1 MDDDHA
7 FNQCSSRAVLEQP
20 FEDTDI
26 LPIKNNTCSYE
37 DSSSE
42 SVSSGKLKHEIRI
55 LRSQLVSKITLLEGD
70 KILSQ
75 TREADLKDQIQV
87 LSRRLALSTARCE
100 AALQIA
106 AQSSEVQV
114 ELQRAAEG
122 QKRLA
127 SENASLSQQLNV
139 IKDLL
144 DSLPTDR
151 LVYMTKSC
159 EGTFEIDV
167 EAYSHLKGMEAEKLI
182 SADPEKL
189 SLPVYAKWQLHR
201 LVGLFAQ
208 FAAQVFVVPGSEILK
223 RASFFRTMNDQ
234 CFVLFMK
241 RSKKQDA
248 FDGPS
253 NKIIDMKV
261 TRQKFTSPSS
271 FHLLPLSYIKSMRS
285 STVLNWFKRILKF
298 QTVAAS
304 IYLESSE
311 ILSLRRQITA
321 AAETILFEGTTPQ
334 RHLTSVNERPGENV
348 QIQPAVSLGPNKF
361 AQHRMMRLTGNSD
374 VGQSSKA
381 VQEYSSSYHNSNP
394 YGDKTDFRNNSRL
407 VTDDVPA
414 ADQDFELELA
424 GRRIHFLQ
432 ADKTHLMNQI
442 TSLTE
447 QLTKAEQR
455 LAESKTNDL
464 AERKTEM
471 ESARNRTWNA
481 QFLEEQLMEQAK
493 MLKDMSTREC
503 KMLSEVH
510 TKELQLLREQRDAAL
525 AELDKVRMAL
535 REAERETAQYKQQV
549 DLLNARIAK
558 MLPTLE
564 QPREPMDSTRTL
576 GTRMTC
582 ALMELETIKL
592 ARQDALLQAEKLSA
606 QLDAS
611 KKAYYELEAKTTQE
625 RLTQHGNLLAV
636 EEKLRLYETLE
647 TKLDEAVELCT
658 MDRENSVRSSHAG
671 HQTLLTHI
679 EQYCL
684 LAKTTA
690 QTSNSNADIFILP
703 TMACRRL
710 EHSLRLAKKITEL
723 QLQCQRLSEENKA
736 KINELELTR
745 KEADRLGNM
754 ITLVEQPADCLASVL
769 AEREQELTAI
779 RSQLVEERKRV
790 RLKTE
795 ECELLNQE
803 RNAMAIDLERLL
815 TRRQSLAQLRK
826 QMIQLSQSIREQR
839 GSSTCRPHSSPCHP
853 ETINFKRIVSHRTAP
868 RLDDH
873 IQPSCIKP
881 PYTIDRS

>member
-1 MDDDHA
+1 MNDEYALDP
-7 FNQCSSRAVLEQP
+7 CSSRAVLEQP
-20 FEDTDI
+20 FEDTGI
-26 LPIKNNTCSYE
+26 LPSKNNTCSYE

-55 LRSQLVSKITLLEGD
+55 LRSQLVSKITSLEGD

-75 TREADLKDQIQV
+75 TRETDLKDQIQV

-106 AQSSEVQV
+106 AQSSEVQA
-114 ELQRAAEG
+114 ELQRAAES

-151 LVYMTKSC
+151 LVYMTRSC

-167 EAYSHLKGMEAEKLI
+167 EAYSHLKGPEAEKLV

-189 SLPVYAKWQLHR
+189 SLSLYTKRQFHR

-208 FAAQVFVVPGSEILK
+208 
-223 RASFFRTMNDQ
+223 
-234 CFVLFMK
+234 
-241 RSKKQDA
+241 
-248 FDGPS
+248 
-253 NKIIDMKV
+253 
-261 TRQKFTSPSS
+261 
-271 FHLLPLSYIKSMRS
+271 
-285 STVLNWFKRILKF
+285 
-298 QTVAAS
+298 
-304 IYLESSE
+304 E

-321 AAETILFEGTTPQ
+321 AAETILFEGATPK
-334 RHLTSVNERPGENV
+334 RHLTSVSERPGDNV
-348 QIQPAVSLGPNKF
+348 QIQPAVSIGPNNF
-361 AQHRMMRLTGNSD
+361 AQHRMVHLTENSD
-374 VGQSSKA
+374 LGQSNKA
-381 VQEYSSSYHNSNP
+381 VQEQSFSYHDSNP
-394 YGDKTDFRNNSRL
+394 YGDKTDCRDNSKL
-407 VTDDVPA
+407 VTDDAPA
-414 ADQDFELELA
+414 VDQDFELELA
-424 GRRIHFLQ
+424 RRRIHFLQ

-481 QFLEEQLMEQAK
+481 QFLEQQLMEQAK
-493 MLKDMSTREC
+493 MLKDMSAREC
-503 KMLSEVH
+503 RMLSEVH

-525 AELDKVRMAL
+525 AELDRVRMAL
-535 REAERETAQYKQQV
+535 REAEREASQYKQQV
-549 DLLNARIAK
+549 DLLNARIAQ
-558 MLPTLE
+558 MLPTLG

-582 ALMELETIKL
+582 ALMELETVRL
-592 ARQDALLQAEKLSA
+592 ARQDAMLQAEKLAA

-625 RLTQHGNLLAV
+625 RLMQHGNLLAV

-647 TKLDEAVELCT
+647 TKLDEAVELCA
-658 MDRENSVRSSHAG
+658 MDRENSVCGSHAG

-690 QTSNSNADIFILP
+690 QTRNSNADIFILP

-736 KINELELTR
+736 KITELELTR

-826 QMIQLSQSIREQR
+826 QMLHLSQSIREQR
-839 GSSTCRPHSSPCHP
+839 GFSKSRSHSPPCHP
-853 ETINFKRIVSHRTAP
+853 ETINFKRIVSHRRAP
-868 RLDDH
+868 HLDDH
-873 IQPSCIKP
+873 IEPSCIKP
-881 PYTIDRS
+881 PYTVDRS